1 MKRIILI
8 ALLGGTLWGVLLLAE
23 VGGATHVSPIFD
35 HFFFHTVFG
44 GMVFLAIMG
53 MFFIQTVRFFLPGK
67 RASRPQRREFDLSR
81 N

>member
-1 MKRIILI
+1 MKTILFV
-8 ALLGGTLWGVLLLAE
+8 LSGGTLWALLLLAE

-44 GMVFLAIMG
+44 GIVFLAIMG
-53 MFFIQTVRFFLPGK
+53 MFVIQSVRFFLPSK
-67 RASRPQRREFDLSR
+67 RTSRPQRREFDPSR